1 MNSYYEEAHKK
12 TVHSRSE
19 IEKSNKCG
27 CFYCLQVFDPEYIQV
42 WSDNNDTPICPHC
55 YIDSVIGDA
64 QGYPATDI
72 EFLKEMNKIFFRKE
86 L

>member
-1 MNSYYEEAHKK
+1 MKSYYEEAHRK
-12 TVHSRSE
+12 TTHSRKE

-27 CFYCLQVFDPEYIQV
+27 CFYCLNVFEPKDIEV
-42 WSDNNDTPICPHC
+42 WSDNNDTPICPYC

-64 QGYPATDI
+64 QGYPADDLR
-72 EFLKEMNKIFFRKE
+72 FLESMNQIFFRKE